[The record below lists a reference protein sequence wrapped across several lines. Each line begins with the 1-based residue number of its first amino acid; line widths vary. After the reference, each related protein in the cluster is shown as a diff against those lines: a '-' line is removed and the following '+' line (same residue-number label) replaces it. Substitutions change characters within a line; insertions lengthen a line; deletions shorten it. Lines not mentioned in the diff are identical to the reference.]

1 MTKKILAWLLA
12 AMMLLSLAACA
23 AKETPDAEDTKEES
37 SAVQET
43 PDTTEDQ
50 PEVTKPSDEETD
62 KTDTEAEKPD
72 TEPDEADPEDT
83 TTEDSKPETSEPED
97 TQPEDT
103 TTTTEESSDD
113 ELMVDPPAENKVD
126 LAAVRTAIVDQ
137 LGLTDPLN
145 LDTDA
150 LNNLYGI
157 DPSLVAQSASFT
169 VAAGTFPDEVIM
181 VEAVSDE
188 AVATI
193 QEKLQSR
200 LDQVLVQ
207 SQSYD
212 AENYKAAQSC
222 QVRVNGRFVSLILSP
237 KQADI
242 AAIYASYVG

>member
-12 AMMLLSLAACA
+12 AMMVLSLAACA

-103 TTTTEESSDD
+103 TTTTEEPSDG
-113 ELMVDPPAENKVD
+113 EIMVDPPAENKVD

-137 LGLTDPLN
+137 LGLSDPLN

-169 VAAGTFPDEVIM
+169 VAAGTFPDEVVM

-188 AVATI
+188 AVASI